1 MNAIFKPFL
10 RKFVLFFFDDI
21 LIYSSSMEEHVQ
33 HLQQVFE
40 VMRSNKLFAKLS
52 KCAFAVSK
60 VEYLGHFISGKG
72 IETDPT
78 KIKAVLEWPKPTTLK
93 QLRVFVG

>member
-1 MNAIFKPFL
+1 
-10 RKFVLFFFDDI
+10 
-21 LIYSSSMEEHVQ
+21 
-33 HLQQVFE
+33 
-40 VMRSNKLFAKLS
+40 
-52 KCAFAVSK
+52 

-78 KIKAVLEWPKPTTLK
+78 KIKAVLEWPNPTTLK